1 MSERLC
7 WWLLEYA
14 QQRAWPHAWD
24 EASRRLYADR
34 AHLERLLAEPDP
46 PAIYGVNTLVGHLDD
61 RRLPPEDQSDFQER
75 LLRNHAL
82 GTPPYYGE
90 LEAACMGYCRMQF
103 YCLGGGAISPD
114 LFFRMGQALSDR
126 NFRPRVPKSCS
137 YSCGDVI
144 PAAHWALD
152 LLQFIRT
159 PIRPTGLRPKEGL
172 SLINGCFVHAGAALA
187 RLPDVRN
194 AWLAYVVA
202 TRMNARLCGAHRSNY
217 TSLLTEDGSDPLQA
231 VSALVRDV
239 AVPGPDPED
248 RPQDP
253 VSVRAFPQVAAALA
267 QAIAGYLGALD
278 QTLTRRSDNPLVLA
292 DSPEP
297 LSQAS
302 FLAPQLT
309 LAAGNLVEAWL
320 LALWSVER
328 RLHWLLSGRVPGIP
342 LNGSPAEG
350 ELGFIQVPKLATALL
365 EETRLRAG
373 RRTFASGSST
383 SYGIEDLWTFGLD
396 SVEVLAAVLRNA
408 RRLLAV
414 ELVTAAACASTFFPD
429 EGLFPE
435 VVALAGPKRS
445 LSRRFERLIEAIDA
459 GRLPIAPD
467 VFPFDT

>member
-1 MSERLC
+1 MSQRLC

-14 QQRAWPHAWD
+14 EQRAWPRAWD
-24 EASRRLYADR
+24 EAGRRLGADR

-61 RRLPPEDQSDFQER
+61 RRLSPEELADFQVR
-75 LLRNHAL
+75 LLCNHAL

-90 LEAACMGYCRMQF
+90 LEAACMGYCRAQF
-103 YCLGGGAISPD
+103 YCLGGGGINRE
-114 LFFRMGQALSDR
+114 LFYRIGQSLSDR

-152 LLQFIRT
+152 LLHFIGT
-159 PIRPTGLRPKEGL
+159 PNRPWRLRPKEGL

-187 RLPDVRN
+187 RLPDIRN

-202 TRMNARLCGAHRSNY
+202 SRMNARLCAAHPSNY
-217 TSLLTEDGSDPLQA
+217 SPLLTDDTRDPIRA
-231 VSALVRDV
+231 VSDLVRDEL
-239 AVPGPDPED
+239 AVPPEQ
-248 RPQDP
+248 RQDP
-253 VSVRAFPQVAAALA
+253 VSVRSFPQVAAALA
-267 QAIAGYLGALD
+267 QATAGYLDALD
-278 QTLTRRSDNPLVLA
+278 QTLTRRSDNPLVLHE
-292 DSPEP
+292 SPEA

-309 LAAGNLVEAWL
+309 LAAGQLVEAWL

-350 ELGFIQVPKLATALL
+350 ELGFIQVPKLATAIL

-383 SYGIEDLWTFGLD
+383 SYGIEDLWSFGLD
-396 SVEVLAAVLRNA
+396 SVEVLANVLRNA
-408 RRLLAV
+408 RRLLAI
-414 ELVTAAACASTFFPD
+414 ELVTAAACATTFFPN

-445 LSRRFERLIEAIDA
+445 LFRRFERMIEAIDA
-459 GRLPIAPD
+459 SRLPIAPD